1 MIPSHRCNASV
12 NIAHV
17 VEIATART
25 LWDTVA
31 YIVASLFRRHV
42 TTLVFLP
49 GKAEITKVHDALV
62 AMQVSH
68 VDDLHSELDELV
80 IKRAKLPTVHTRCT
94 PHPAEYSK
102 AQFARP
108 YQLNR
113 IMSTNRTN

>member
-25 LWDTVA
+25 LWDTVT

-49 GKAEITKVHDALV
+49 GKADITKVYGVLV

-68 VDDLHSELDELV
+68 VDDFLSELDELV

-94 PHPAEYSK
+94 PHPTHHG
-102 AQFARP
+102 RP

>member
-17 VEIATART
+17 VEFANART
-25 LWDTVA
+25 PWDTVT
-31 YIVASLFRRHV
+31 YIVALLFRRHV
-42 TTLVFLP
+42 TTLFFS

-94 PHPAEYSK
+94 PHPTHHG
-102 AQFARP
+102 RP